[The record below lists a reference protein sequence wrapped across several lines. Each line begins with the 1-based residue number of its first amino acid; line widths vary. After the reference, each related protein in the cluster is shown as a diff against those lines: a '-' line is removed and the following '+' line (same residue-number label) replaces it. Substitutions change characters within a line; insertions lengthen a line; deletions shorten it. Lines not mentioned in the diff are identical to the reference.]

1 MNGYK
6 GIMALN
12 LSSVDPKFHKE
23 LIQLH
28 QADIKEYKLDQ
39 AKRKP
44 KDRYDN
50 SVGRVLKN
58 IEYDNMLRIKRMKKN
73 EEERIK
79 HINWE
84 RKLT

>member
-6 GIMALN
+6 GIMDLD
-12 LSSVDPKFHKE
+12 LSSIDPKFHKE
-23 LIQLH
+23 LIDLH

-39 AKRKP
+39 AKRKV

-50 SVGRVLKN
+50 SVGRILKN
-58 IEYDNMLRIKRMKKN
+58 IEHENMLRTKRMKKA

-79 HINWE
+79 QLNWE
-84 RKLT
+84 RKLM

>member
-6 GIMALN
+6 GIMALD
-12 LSSVDPKFHKE
+12 LSAVDPKFHKE

-28 QADIKEYKLDQ
+28 QADIREYKLDQ

-50 SVGRVLKN
+50 SVGRALKN
-58 IEYDNMLRIKRMKKN
+58 IKHDNMLRIKRMKIN
-73 EEERIK
+73 EGFKIFW
-79 HINWE
+79 ICF
-84 RKLT
+84 